1 MSSRV
6 ATADMFR
13 GRDVVRFMEKYEKG
27 EKSLTW
33 STRFANWYND
43 RLKMLYS
50 DISRYIHV
58 IFPH

>member
-6 ATADMFR
+6 ATVDMFR
-13 GRDVVRFMEKYEKG
+13 GRDVVRFMEKYVMS

-50 DISRYIHV
+50 DISRY
-58 IFPH
+58 

>member
-13 GRDVVRFMEKYEKG
+13 GRDVVRFMEKYEKS
-27 EKSLTW
+27 ETTLTW

-50 DISRYIHV
+50 DISRY
-58 IFPH
+58 